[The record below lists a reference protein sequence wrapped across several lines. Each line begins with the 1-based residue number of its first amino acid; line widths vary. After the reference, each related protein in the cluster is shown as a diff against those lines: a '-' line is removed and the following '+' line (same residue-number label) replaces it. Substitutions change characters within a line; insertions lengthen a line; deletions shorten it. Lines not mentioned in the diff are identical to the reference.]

1 MSTFIVIY
9 NTFQCVTW
17 LRRHL
22 LIVPNSNANMFKNHT
37 VHDREIP
44 EVIPTKTAYL
54 LSTLSSKYIETYSV
68 EYMSAKI

>member
-1 MSTFIVIY
+1 
-9 NTFQCVTW
+9 
-17 LRRHL
+17 
-22 LIVPNSNANMFKNHT
+22 MFKNHT

-68 EYMSAKI
+68 EYMSAKIKKICT